1 MINVNYIEPS
11 MRQMLDMFIFETSL
25 LLEQLDEIM
34 IQIEKEKVFTHNN
47 INETFR
53 IMHTIKGS
61 ASMMGLDN
69 ISALAHSVEDLFYAI
84 REGKIEVLDND
95 LLFDL
100 VFQSLDFI
108 RRDIDELQ
116 SRGCISSD
124 YSNFIEG
131 IEEYVS
137 TLELSSSIKSKD
149 NANLESTD
157 EKEAI
162 DSNFEYKE
170 DSDVVKIIFEQGC
183 MMENV
188 RAFMLV
194 FELRDYCEFID
205 FYPKDVETN
214 AESTEYIKSYGFY
227 IQFVAKEDKAIVY
240 KTIEDNLYVKEY
252 INISK
257 KEIEMKNTSNNDAV
271 ENKLKDNNK
280 VSKSY
285 QNNYTED
292 EIQEDVLN
300 EKTDMEKDSLSEEN
314 EHLPI
319 SKQSIMSVNLEKLDL
334 LQNIVGEIVIM
345 ESMVVNSVNSTGVDI
360 DNFNKATRQLH
371 KLTDELQDIVMS
383 MRMIQIAGVFQ
394 KMHRIVR
401 DMNKK
406 LDKNVELI
414 TIGAETEVDK
424 NVIDNLAEPFMHLI
438 RNAMDHAIEPIE
450 ERIAK
455 GKEEVGKIVLSAENL
470 GGEAVIS
477 ISDDGRGIMRDKILA
492 KAKEQGLLKHQ
503 INEYTDDEVN
513 SLIMTPGFSTKESI
527 TEFSGRGVG
536 MDIVRKSIEKVGGSI
551 EVKSKQ
557 DEGTTFTI
565 KIPLTLSIVE
575 GMKFKVGDSLF
586 TLPISSIRRTFKLT
600 DLNQII
606 TEGNKTELI
615 TIYGACIPIIRL
627 HKIYNIQTKVTNL
640 MHGNMI
646 IIENEHKAVCI
657 FVDEIIGNQQVV
669 VKPFPVYFNRFN
681 IKNKGL
687 SGCTILGDG
696 SISLIIDADSIIEIY

>member
-1 MINVNYIEPS
+1 

-137 TLELSSSIKSKD
+137 TLELSSSMKSKD
-149 NANLESTD
+149 NANLESKD
-157 EKEAI
+157 EKEVI

-285 QNNYTED
+285 QNYTED

-300 EKTDMEKDSLSEEN
+300 EKTDMEKDSLSEDN

-424 NVIDNLAEPFMHLI
+424 SVIDNLAEPFMHLI

-503 INEYTDDEVN
+503 SNEYTDDEVN

-640 MHGNMI
+640 MNGNMI

>member
-1 MINVNYIEPS
+1 MNYIEPS

-137 TLELSSSIKSKD
+137 TLELSSSMKSKD
-149 NANLESTD
+149 NANLESKD
-157 EKEAI
+157 EKEVI

-257 KEIEMKNTSNNDAV
+257 KEIEMKSTSNNDAV

-424 NVIDNLAEPFMHLI
+424 SVIDNLAEPFMHLI

-503 INEYTDDEVN
+503 SNEYTDDEVN

-627 HKIYNIQTKVTNL
+627 HKI
-640 MHGNMI
+640 I
-646 IIENEHKAVCI
+646 IFK
-657 FVDEIIGNQQVV
+657 Q
-669 VKPFPVYFNRFN
+669 K
-681 IKNKGL
+681 
-687 SGCTILGDG
+687 
-696 SISLIIDADSIIEIY
+696 

>member
-1 MINVNYIEPS
+1 MNYIEPS

-137 TLELSSSIKSKD
+137 TLELSSSMKSKD

-257 KEIEMKNTSNNDAV
+257 KEIEMKSTSNNDAV

-687 SGCTILGDG
+687 SGCTILV
-696 SISLIIDADSIIEIY
+696 

>member
-1 MINVNYIEPS
+1 

-137 TLELSSSIKSKD
+137 TLELSSSMKSKD

-157 EKEAI
+157 EKEVI

-205 FYPKDVETN
+205 FYPNDVETN

-271 ENKLKDNNK
+271 ENKLKDNYK

-424 NVIDNLAEPFMHLI
+424 SVIDNLAEPFMHLI

-503 INEYTDDEVN
+503 SNEYTDDEVN

-640 MHGNMI
+640 MNGNMI

>member
-1 MINVNYIEPS
+1 MNYIEPS
-11 MRQMLDMFIFETSL
+11 MRPMLDMFIFETSL

-69 ISALAHSVEDLFYAI
+69 IAALAHSVEDLFYAI
-84 REGKIEVLDND
+84 REGKIEILDSD

-108 RRDIDELQ
+108 KGDIGELQ
-116 SRGCISSD
+116 SGDCISSD
-124 YSNFIEG
+124 YSHFIKG
-131 IEEYVS
+131 IEDYVS
-137 TLELSSSIKSKD
+137 ALELSNSMKLKD
-149 NANLESTD
+149 NTSLESTD
-157 EKEAI
+157 DKEI
-162 DSNFEYKE
+162 TDSIFSYKE
-170 DSDVVKIIFEQGC
+170 DSDIVKIIFEQGC

-188 RAFMLV
+188 RAFMLI
-194 FELRDYCEFID
+194 FELRDYCEFLE
-205 FYPKDVETN
+205 FYPKDVEIN
-214 AESTEYIKSYGFY
+214 AESAEYIKNYGFY
-227 IQFVAKEDKAIVY
+227 IQFVAKDDKIMVY
-240 KTIEDNLYVKEY
+240 KTIQENLYVKEY
-252 INISK
+252 INITK
-257 KEIEMKNTSNNDAV
+257 KEIGIKSTSDNDEV
-271 ENKLKDNNK
+271 ENKLKDNNEISTGYK
-280 VSKSY
+280 NSY
-285 QNNYTED
+285 IKE
-292 EIQEDVLN
+292 ELQEDILN
-300 EKTDMEKDSLSEEN
+300 EKTDIEKDSLNGEN
-314 EHLPI
+314 GHLSI

-345 ESMVVNSVNSTGVDI
+345 ESMVVNSVNYTGVDI

-424 NVIDNLAEPFMHLI
+424 SVIDNLAEPFMHLI

-455 GKEEVGKIVLSAENL
+455 GKEGVGKIVLSAENL

-477 ISDDGRGIMRDKILA
+477 ISDDGRGIMKDKVLA

-503 INEYTDDEVN
+503 SNEYTDDEVN
-513 SLIMTPGFSTKESI
+513 SLIMIPGFSTKESI

-575 GMKFKVGDSLF
+575 GMEFKVGDSLF

-615 TIYGACIPIIRL
+615 MIYGACIPIIRL
-627 HKIYNIQTKVTNL
+627 HKIYNIQTEVTNL

-646 IIENEHKAVCI
+646 IIENEHKAACI

-681 IKNKGL
+681 IKNNGL

-696 SISLIIDADSIIEIY
+696 SISLIIDADSMIEIY

>member
-1 MINVNYIEPS
+1 MNYIELS

>member
-1 MINVNYIEPS
+1 
-11 MRQMLDMFIFETSL
+11 MLDMFIFETSL

-137 TLELSSSIKSKD
+137 TLELSSSMKSKD
-149 NANLESTD
+149 NANLESKD
-157 EKEAI
+157 EKEVI

-424 NVIDNLAEPFMHLI
+424 SVIDNLAEPFMHLI

-503 INEYTDDEVN
+503 SNEYTDDEVN

-640 MHGNMI
+640 MNGNMI

-687 SGCTILGDG
+687 SG
-696 SISLIIDADSIIEIY
+696 

>member
-1 MINVNYIEPS
+1 

-137 TLELSSSIKSKD
+137 TLELSSSMKSKD

-157 EKEAI
+157 EKEVI

-205 FYPKDVETN
+205 FYPNDVETN

-257 KEIEMKNTSNNDAV
+257 KEIEMKSTSNNDAV

-300 EKTDMEKDSLSEEN
+300 EKTDMEKDSLSEDN

-406 LDKNVELI
+406 LDKSVELI

-424 NVIDNLAEPFMHLI
+424 SVIDNLAEPFMHLI

-503 INEYTDDEVN
+503 SNEYTDDEVN

>member
-1 MINVNYIEPS
+1 
-11 MRQMLDMFIFETSL
+11 
-25 LLEQLDEIM
+25 
-34 IQIEKEKVFTHNN
+34 QIEKEKVFTHNN

-137 TLELSSSIKSKD
+137 TLELSSSMKSKD
-149 NANLESTD
+149 NANLESKD
-157 EKEAI
+157 EKEVI

-424 NVIDNLAEPFMHLI
+424 SVIDNLAEPFMHLI

-503 INEYTDDEVN
+503 SNEYTDDEVN

-640 MHGNMI
+640 MNGNMI

>member
-1 MINVNYIEPS
+1 MNYIEPS
-11 MRQMLDMFIFETSL
+11 MRQMLDMFIFETTL

-61 ASMMGLDN
+61 ASMMGLDK

-137 TLELSSSIKSKD
+137 TLELSSSMKSKD

-157 EKEAI
+157 EKEVI
-162 DSNFEYKE
+162 DSNFAYKE

-205 FYPKDVETN
+205 FYPKEVETN

-257 KEIEMKNTSNNDAV
+257 KEIEMKSTSNNDAV

-280 VSKSY
+280 VSKGY

-292 EIQEDVLN
+292 ELQEDVLN
-300 EKTDMEKDSLSEEN
+300 EKTDIEKDSLSGEN

-424 NVIDNLAEPFMHLI
+424 SVIDNLAEPFMHLI

>member
-1 MINVNYIEPS
+1 

-137 TLELSSSIKSKD
+137 TLELSSSMKSKD
-149 NANLESTD
+149 NANLESKD
-157 EKEAI
+157 EKEVI

-424 NVIDNLAEPFMHLI
+424 SVIDNLAEPFMHLI

-503 INEYTDDEVN
+503 SNEYTDDEVN

-640 MHGNMI
+640 MNGNMI

>member
-1 MINVNYIEPS
+1 MNYIEPS

-227 IQFVAKEDKAIVY
+227 IQFVAKEDNAIVY

>member
-1 MINVNYIEPS
+1 
-11 MRQMLDMFIFETSL
+11 MFIFETSL

-137 TLELSSSIKSKD
+137 TLELSSSMKSKD

-257 KEIEMKNTSNNDAV
+257 KEIEMKSTSNNDAV

>member
-1 MINVNYIEPS
+1 

-84 REGKIEVLDND
+84 REDKIEVLDND

-137 TLELSSSIKSKD
+137 TLELSSSMKSKD

-157 EKEAI
+157 EKEVI

-424 NVIDNLAEPFMHLI
+424 SVIDNLAEPFMHLI

-503 INEYTDDEVN
+503 SNEYTDDEVN

-640 MHGNMI
+640 MNGNMI

>member
-1 MINVNYIEPS
+1 MNYIEPS

-137 TLELSSSIKSKD
+137 TLELSSSMKSKD
-149 NANLESTD
+149 NANLESKD
-157 EKEAI
+157 EKEVI

-257 KEIEMKNTSNNDAV
+257 KEIEMKSTSNNDAV

-424 NVIDNLAEPFMHLI
+424 SVIDNLAEPFMHLI

-503 INEYTDDEVN
+503 SNEYTDDEVN

-640 MHGNMI
+640 MNGNMI
-646 IIENEHKAVCI
+646 IIENEHKAV
-657 FVDEIIGNQQVV
+657 
-669 VKPFPVYFNRFN
+669 
-681 IKNKGL
+681 
-687 SGCTILGDG
+687 
-696 SISLIIDADSIIEIY
+696 

>member
-1 MINVNYIEPS
+1 
-11 MRQMLDMFIFETSL
+11 MFIFETSL

-137 TLELSSSIKSKD
+137 TLELSSSMKSKD

-157 EKEAI
+157 EKEVI

-257 KEIEMKNTSNNDAV
+257 KEIEMKSTSNNDAV

-300 EKTDMEKDSLSEEN
+300 EKTDMEKDSLSEDN

-424 NVIDNLAEPFMHLI
+424 SVIDNLAEPFMHLI

-503 INEYTDDEVN
+503 SNEYTDDEVN

>member
-1 MINVNYIEPS
+1 

-137 TLELSSSIKSKD
+137 TLELSSSMKSKD
-149 NANLESTD
+149 NTNLESTD

-503 INEYTDDEVN
+503 INEYTDNEVN

>member
-1 MINVNYIEPS
+1 MNYIEPS

-34 IQIEKEKVFTHNN
+34 IQIEREKVFTHNN

-137 TLELSSSIKSKD
+137 TLELSSSMKSKD
-149 NANLESTD
+149 NANLENTD
-157 EKEAI
+157 EKEVI
-162 DSNFEYKE
+162 NSNFAYKE
-170 DSDVVKIIFEQGC
+170 DSDVVKIIFEQDC

-227 IQFVAKEDKAIVY
+227 IQFVAKENKEIVY

-257 KEIEMKNTSNNDAV
+257 KEIEMKSTSNNDAV

-280 VSKSY
+280 VSKGY

-292 EIQEDVLN
+292 ELQEDVLN
-300 EKTDMEKDSLSEEN
+300 EKIDIEKDSLSEEN

-345 ESMVVNSVNSTGVDI
+345 ESMVVNSLNSTGVDI

-424 NVIDNLAEPFMHLI
+424 SVIDNLAEPFMHLI

-503 INEYTDDEVN
+503 SNEYTDDEVN

-586 TLPISSIRRTFKLT
+586 ILPISSIRRTFKLT

-681 IKNKGL
+681 IKNNGL

>member
-1 MINVNYIEPS
+1 

-137 TLELSSSIKSKD
+137 TLELSSSMKSKD
-149 NANLESTD
+149 NANLESKD
-157 EKEAI
+157 EKEVI

-257 KEIEMKNTSNNDAV
+257 KEIEMKSTSNNDAV

-424 NVIDNLAEPFMHLI
+424 SVIDNLAEPFMHLI

-503 INEYTDDEVN
+503 SNEYTDDEVN

-627 HKIYNIQTKVTNL
+627 
-640 MHGNMI
+640 
-646 IIENEHKAVCI
+646 
-657 FVDEIIGNQQVV
+657 
-669 VKPFPVYFNRFN
+669 
-681 IKNKGL
+681 
-687 SGCTILGDG
+687 
-696 SISLIIDADSIIEIY
+696 

>member
-1 MINVNYIEPS
+1 

-137 TLELSSSIKSKD
+137 TLELSSSMKSKD

-606 TEGNKTELI
+606 TEGSKTELI

>member
-1 MINVNYIEPS
+1 M
-11 MRQMLDMFIFETSL
+11 
-25 LLEQLDEIM
+25 
-34 IQIEKEKVFTHNN
+34 
-47 INETFR
+47 
-53 IMHTIKGS
+53 
-61 ASMMGLDN
+61 
-69 ISALAHSVEDLFYAI
+69 FYAI

-137 TLELSSSIKSKD
+137 TLELSSSMKSKD
-149 NANLESTD
+149 NANLESKD
-157 EKEAI
+157 EKEVI

-424 NVIDNLAEPFMHLI
+424 SVIDNLAEPFMHLI

-503 INEYTDDEVN
+503 SNEYTDDEVN

-640 MHGNMI
+640 MNGNMI

>member
-1 MINVNYIEPS
+1 

-137 TLELSSSIKSKD
+137 TLELSSSMKSKD

-157 EKEAI
+157 EKEVI

-170 DSDVVKIIFEQGC
+170 GSDVVKIIFEQGC

-424 NVIDNLAEPFMHLI
+424 SVIDNLAEPFMHLI

-503 INEYTDDEVN
+503 SNEYTDDEVN

-640 MHGNMI
+640 MNGNMI

>member
-1 MINVNYIEPS
+1 MNYIEPS

-137 TLELSSSIKSKD
+137 TLELSSSMKSKD

-157 EKEAI
+157 EKEVI

-205 FYPKDVETN
+205 FYPNDVETN
-214 AESTEYIKSYGFY
+214 AESTEYIKSYEFY

-257 KEIEMKNTSNNDAV
+257 KEIEMKSTSNNDAV

-424 NVIDNLAEPFMHLI
+424 SVIDNLAEPFMHLI

-503 INEYTDDEVN
+503 SNEYTDDEVN

>member
-1 MINVNYIEPS
+1 MNYIEPS

-137 TLELSSSIKSKD
+137 TLELSSSMKSKD
-149 NANLESTD
+149 NANLESKD
-157 EKEAI
+157 EKEVI

-214 AESTEYIKSYGFY
+214 AESTEYIKIYGFY

-300 EKTDMEKDSLSEEN
+300 EKTDMEKDSLSEDN

-424 NVIDNLAEPFMHLI
+424 SVIDNLAEPFMHLI

-503 INEYTDDEVN
+503 SNEYTDDEVN

-640 MHGNMI
+640 MNGNMI

>member
-1 MINVNYIEPS
+1 

-137 TLELSSSIKSKD
+137 TLELSSSMKSKD

-157 EKEAI
+157 EKEVI

-424 NVIDNLAEPFMHLI
+424 SVIDNLAEPFMHLI

-503 INEYTDDEVN
+503 SNEYTDDEVN

>member
-1 MINVNYIEPS
+1 
-11 MRQMLDMFIFETSL
+11 MRPMLDMFIFETSL

-69 ISALAHSVEDLFYAI
+69 IAALAHSVEDLFYAI
-84 REGKIEVLDND
+84 REGKIEILDSD

-108 RRDIDELQ
+108 KGDIGELQ
-116 SRGCISSD
+116 SGDCISSD
-124 YSNFIEG
+124 YSHFIKG
-131 IEEYVS
+131 IEDYVS
-137 TLELSSSIKSKD
+137 ALELSNSMKLKD
-149 NANLESTD
+149 NTSLESTD
-157 EKEAI
+157 DKEI
-162 DSNFEYKE
+162 TDSIFSYKE
-170 DSDVVKIIFEQGC
+170 DSDIVKIIFEQGC

-188 RAFMLV
+188 RAFMLI
-194 FELRDYCEFID
+194 FELRDYCEFLE
-205 FYPKDVETN
+205 FYPKDVEIN
-214 AESTEYIKSYGFY
+214 AESAEYIKNYGFY
-227 IQFVAKEDKAIVY
+227 IQFVAKDDKIMVY
-240 KTIEDNLYVKEY
+240 KTIQENLYVKEY
-252 INISK
+252 INITK
-257 KEIEMKNTSNNDAV
+257 KEIGIKSTSDNDEV
-271 ENKLKDNNK
+271 ENKLKDNNEISTGYK
-280 VSKSY
+280 NSY
-285 QNNYTED
+285 IKE
-292 EIQEDVLN
+292 ELQEDILN
-300 EKTDMEKDSLSEEN
+300 EKTDIEKDSLNGEN
-314 EHLPI
+314 GHLSI

-345 ESMVVNSVNSTGVDI
+345 ESMVVNSVNYTGVDI

-424 NVIDNLAEPFMHLI
+424 SVIDNLAEPFMHLI

-455 GKEEVGKIVLSAENL
+455 GKEGVGKIVLSAENL

-477 ISDDGRGIMRDKILA
+477 ISDDGRGIMKDKVLA

-503 INEYTDDEVN
+503 SNEYTDDEVN
-513 SLIMTPGFSTKESI
+513 SLIMIPGFSTKESI

-575 GMKFKVGDSLF
+575 GMEFKVGDSLF

-615 TIYGACIPIIRL
+615 MIYGACIPIIRL
-627 HKIYNIQTKVTNL
+627 HKIYNIQTEVTNL

-646 IIENEHKAVCI
+646 IIENEHKAACI

-681 IKNKGL
+681 IKNNGL

-696 SISLIIDADSIIEIY
+696 SISLIIDADSMIEIY

>member
-1 MINVNYIEPS
+1 MNYIEPS

-84 REGKIEVLDND
+84 REDKIEVLDND

-137 TLELSSSIKSKD
+137 TLELSSSMKSKD

-157 EKEAI
+157 EKEVI

-205 FYPKDVETN
+205 FYPNDVETN

-257 KEIEMKNTSNNDAV
+257 KEIEMKNTSNNDTV

-424 NVIDNLAEPFMHLI
+424 SVIDNLAEPFMHLI

-503 INEYTDDEVN
+503 SNEYTDDEVN

-640 MHGNMI
+640 MNGNMI

>member
-1 MINVNYIEPS
+1 MNYIEPS

-84 REGKIEVLDND
+84 REGKREVLDND

-137 TLELSSSIKSKD
+137 TLELSSSMKSKD
-149 NANLESTD
+149 NANLESKD
-157 EKEAI
+157 EKEVI

-257 KEIEMKNTSNNDAV
+257 KEIEMKSTSNNDAV

-424 NVIDNLAEPFMHLI
+424 SVIDNLAEPFMHLI

-503 INEYTDDEVN
+503 SNEYTDDEVN

-640 MHGNMI
+640 MNGNMI

>member
-1 MINVNYIEPS
+1 

-137 TLELSSSIKSKD
+137 TLELSSSMKSKD
-149 NANLESTD
+149 NANLESKD
-157 EKEAI
+157 EKEVI

-414 TIGAETEVDK
+414 TIGAEIEVDK
-424 NVIDNLAEPFMHLI
+424 SVIDNLAEPFMHLI

-503 INEYTDDEVN
+503 SNEYTDDEVN

-640 MHGNMI
+640 MNGNMI

>member
-1 MINVNYIEPS
+1 MNYIEPS

-137 TLELSSSIKSKD
+137 TLELSSSMKSKD
-149 NANLESTD
+149 NANLESKD
-157 EKEAI
+157 EKEVI

-401 DMNKK
+401 DMNK
-406 LDKNVELI
+406 NVELI

-424 NVIDNLAEPFMHLI
+424 SVIDNLAEPFMHLI

-503 INEYTDDEVN
+503 SNEYTDDEVN

-640 MHGNMI
+640 MNGNMI

>member
-1 MINVNYIEPS
+1 

-137 TLELSSSIKSKD
+137 TLELSSSMKSKD
-149 NANLESTD
+149 NANLESKD
-157 EKEAI
+157 EKEVI

-300 EKTDMEKDSLSEEN
+300 EKTDMEKDSLSEDN

-424 NVIDNLAEPFMHLI
+424 SVIDNLAEPFMHLI

-503 INEYTDDEVN
+503 SNEYTDDEVN

-640 MHGNMI
+640 MNGNMI
-646 IIENEHKAVCI
+646 IIENEYKAVCI

>member
-1 MINVNYIEPS
+1 MNYIEPS

-137 TLELSSSIKSKD
+137 TLELSSSMKSKD
-149 NANLESTD
+149 NANLESKD
-157 EKEAI
+157 EKEVI

-271 ENKLKDNNK
+271 ENKLKNNNK

-424 NVIDNLAEPFMHLI
+424 SVIDNLAEPFMHLI

-503 INEYTDDEVN
+503 SNEYTDDEVN

>member
-1 MINVNYIEPS
+1 
-11 MRQMLDMFIFETSL
+11 MFIFETTL

-61 ASMMGLDN
+61 ASMMGLDK

-137 TLELSSSIKSKD
+137 TLELSSSMKSKD

-157 EKEAI
+157 EKEVI
-162 DSNFEYKE
+162 DSNFAYKE

-205 FYPKDVETN
+205 FYPKEVETN

-257 KEIEMKNTSNNDAV
+257 KEIEMKSTSNNDAV

-280 VSKSY
+280 VSKGY

-292 EIQEDVLN
+292 ELQEDVLN
-300 EKTDMEKDSLSEEN
+300 EKTDIEKDSLSGEN

-424 NVIDNLAEPFMHLI
+424 SVIDNLAEPFMHLI

>member
-1 MINVNYIEPS
+1 MNYIEPS

-137 TLELSSSIKSKD
+137 TLELSSSMKSKD

-157 EKEAI
+157 EKEVI

-252 INISK
+252 INIGK

-424 NVIDNLAEPFMHLI
+424 SVIDNLAEPFMHLI

-503 INEYTDDEVN
+503 SNEYTDDEVN

>member
-1 MINVNYIEPS
+1 

-137 TLELSSSIKSKD
+137 TLELSSSMKSKD

-157 EKEAI
+157 EKEVI

-292 EIQEDVLN
+292 KIQEDVLN
-300 EKTDMEKDSLSEEN
+300 EKTDMEKDSLSEDN

-424 NVIDNLAEPFMHLI
+424 SVIDNLAEPFMHLI

-503 INEYTDDEVN
+503 SNEYTDDEVN

-640 MHGNMI
+640 MNGNMI

>member
-1 MINVNYIEPS
+1 
-11 MRQMLDMFIFETSL
+11 MLDMFIFETSL

-84 REGKIEVLDND
+84 REGKREVLDND

-137 TLELSSSIKSKD
+137 TLELSSSMKSKD
-149 NANLESTD
+149 NANLESKD
-157 EKEAI
+157 EKEVI

-257 KEIEMKNTSNNDAV
+257 KEIEMKSTSNNDAV

-424 NVIDNLAEPFMHLI
+424 SVIDNLAEPFMHLI

-503 INEYTDDEVN
+503 SNEYTDDEVN

-640 MHGNMI
+640 MNGNMI

>member
-1 MINVNYIEPS
+1 

-137 TLELSSSIKSKD
+137 TLELSSSMKSKD
-149 NANLESTD
+149 NANLESKD
-157 EKEAI
+157 EKEVI

-292 EIQEDVLN
+292 EIQEDILN

-424 NVIDNLAEPFMHLI
+424 SVIDNLAEPFMHLI

-503 INEYTDDEVN
+503 SNEYTDDEVN

-640 MHGNMI
+640 MNGNMI

>member
-1 MINVNYIEPS
+1 

-137 TLELSSSIKSKD
+137 TLELSSSMKSKD
-149 NANLESTD
+149 NANLESKD
-157 EKEAI
+157 EKEVI

-424 NVIDNLAEPFMHLI
+424 SVIDNLAEPFMHLI

-450 ERIAK
+450 ECIAK

-503 INEYTDDEVN
+503 SNEYTDDEVN

-640 MHGNMI
+640 MNGNMI

>member
-1 MINVNYIEPS
+1 MNYIEPS

-137 TLELSSSIKSKD
+137 TLELSSSMKSKD
-149 NANLESTD
+149 NANLESKD
-157 EKEAI
+157 EKEVI

-257 KEIEMKNTSNNDAV
+257 KEIEMKSTSNNDAV
-271 ENKLKDNNK
+271 KNKLKDNNK

-300 EKTDMEKDSLSEEN
+300 EKTDMEKDSLSEDN

-424 NVIDNLAEPFMHLI
+424 SVIDNLAEPFMHLI

-503 INEYTDDEVN
+503 SNEYTDDEVN

-640 MHGNMI
+640 MNGNMI

>member
-137 TLELSSSIKSKD
+137 TLELSSSMKSKD
-149 NANLESTD
+149 NANLESKD
-157 EKEAI
+157 EKEVI

-424 NVIDNLAEPFMHLI
+424 SVIDNLAEPFMHLI

-503 INEYTDDEVN
+503 SNEYTDDEVN

-527 TEFSGRGVG
+527 TEFSGIGVG

-586 TLPISSIRRTFKLT
+586 TLPI
-600 DLNQII
+600 
-606 TEGNKTELI
+606 
-615 TIYGACIPIIRL
+615 
-627 HKIYNIQTKVTNL
+627 
-640 MHGNMI
+640 
-646 IIENEHKAVCI
+646 
-657 FVDEIIGNQQVV
+657 
-669 VKPFPVYFNRFN
+669 
-681 IKNKGL
+681 
-687 SGCTILGDG
+687 
-696 SISLIIDADSIIEIY
+696 